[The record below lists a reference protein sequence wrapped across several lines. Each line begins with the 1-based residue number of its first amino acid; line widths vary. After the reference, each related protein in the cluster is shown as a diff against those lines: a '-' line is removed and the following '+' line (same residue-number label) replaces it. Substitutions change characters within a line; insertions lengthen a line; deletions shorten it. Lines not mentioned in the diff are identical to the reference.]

1 MSRFLTVPL
10 LAFACVVG
18 ARPAIA
24 QEHRPLTVAVGS
36 TTLSEDPPGTFFPSV
51 DYDRGWAVSVSYT
64 FLWNKLGAVADFGA
78 NKRFNFFDEEQE
90 LKYYLFGARYNIMKT
105 RWLVPYAVALAGREE
120 FTEPGLIDEGTAF
133 QVGGGVDALLW
144 KGIGARGEVDY
155 QIVKYDG
162 DQGRYKNWRIF
173 VGGVVAI
180 GW

>member
-1 MSRFLTVPL
+1 MTRPL
-10 LAFACVVG
+10 IALLCVSTFVAL

-24 QEHRPLTVAVGS
+24 QDRRPLTVAVGM
-36 TTLSEDPPGTFFPSV
+36 TTLSEDPPGAVFPSV

-64 FLWNKLGAVADFGA
+64 FLWDRLGAVADFGS
-78 NKRFNFFDEEQE
+78 NKRTNFFDEEQE
-90 LKYYLFGARYNIMKT
+90 LTYYLFGARYDLAN
-105 RWLVPYAVALAGREE
+105 WLGLVPYAVGLVGREK
-120 FTEPGLIDEGTAF
+120 FTEPGLADEGTAF

-162 DQGRYKNWRIF
+162 DQGRYRNWRIF